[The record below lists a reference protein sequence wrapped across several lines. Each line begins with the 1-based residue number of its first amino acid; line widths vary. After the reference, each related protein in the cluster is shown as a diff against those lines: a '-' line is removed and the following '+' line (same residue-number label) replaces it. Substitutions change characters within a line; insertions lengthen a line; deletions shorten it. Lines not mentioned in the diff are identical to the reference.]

1 MKLIAPYRIP
11 VLGVLMCMSGSA
23 FAQTPQYSPH
33 IQVLAAS
40 CAACHGTDGNS
51 VGGTPVLAGLDSL
64 YFIRQMKAF
73 RSGERQ
79 ATVMQRHAKGL
90 TEDEIVGLA
99 AFFATQ
105 PRVAGK
111 LPPSMKLEPSHDH

>member
-1 MKLIAPYRIP
+1 MKLIASYWIP
-11 VLGVLMCMSGSA
+11 ALGILTCISGSA
-23 FAQTPQYSPH
+23 CAQPPQYSPH

-64 YFIRQMKAF
+64 HFIRQMKAF
-73 RSGERQ
+73 RSGERP

-99 AFFATQ
+99 AFFSTQ
-105 PRVAGK
+105 PRVTGK
-111 LPPSMKLEPSHDH
+111 LPPSMKLEPSHD